1 LERCKNCFAT
11 GLVTTAIKQI
21 LQAGAVLFH
30 VPVQGLEPG
39 ANLGNRPPT
48 GVLETAPCP
57 AQQGSQETRAGIFP
71 QRRADGHAGL
81 DEGVAALFGVNLALI
96 VYHLKRRF
104 QLPNGKFGASTIGSM
119 VAATAGA
126 GCASCGTL
134 VLGSFL
140 SSAGVL
146 GMPLILPFDG
156 QELLVISIALLLI
169 SIYGLV
175 KSRQTAAVCAADA
188 VNH

>member
-1 LERCKNCFAT
+1 MKEVWISLQTVFRDYRYVSIAVGGAFLAFAALLWGRNVQLIYASFASPRFST
-11 GLVTTAIKQI
+11 ADSVQLMVSLLGGIVTDTTAFVAI
-21 LQAGAVLFH
+21 LTIL
-30 VPVQGLEPG
+30 L
-39 ANLGNRPPT
+39 
-48 GVLETAPCP
+48 
-57 AQQGSQETRAGIFP
+57 
-71 QRRADGHAGL
+71 
-81 DEGVAALFGVNLALI
+81 AALFGVNLALI

-119 VAATAGA
+119 IAATAGA

-156 QELLVISIALLLI
+156 QELLVVSIALLLI